1 MTNTRRIAARVLLA
15 VTVALGVLAGTSTAA
30 SAATGYRIAPYN
42 WSDIGCMGISTS
54 SNQPYVGKC
63 GSTSDSSQRWYA
75 VSSTVISGST
85 YYQYKNGRT
94 GLCLG
99 VHGGTQEAGAQ
110 IVEGKCSGTSDHS
123 QFWRNR
129 YVTTGTN
136 NYEFVNGH
144 SGWCMYL
151 PSYPGYVY
159 QDHCG
164 YYLAYWYTK

>member
-1 MTNTRRIAARVLLA
+1 MTNTKKIAARVVLA
-15 VTVALGVLAGTSTAA
+15 LTVALGVLAGTSTAA

-42 WSDIGCMGISTS
+42 WSDIGCLGISTS
-54 SNQPYVGKC
+54 TNQPYVGNC
-63 GSTSDSSQRWYA
+63 GSTSDTSQRWFA
-75 VSSTVISGST
+75 VNSTVISGST

-110 IVEGKCSGTSDHS
+110 IVEGSCGGTSDNS